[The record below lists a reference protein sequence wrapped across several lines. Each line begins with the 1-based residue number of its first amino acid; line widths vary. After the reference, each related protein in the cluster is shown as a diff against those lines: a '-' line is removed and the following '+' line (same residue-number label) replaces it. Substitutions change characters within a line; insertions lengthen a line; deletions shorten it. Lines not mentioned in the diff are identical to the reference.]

1 MKNVVLFT
9 GLAVLLIAVSACNK
23 PDLQTDV
30 PNCIEKKIKKA
41 MNASVQNPP
50 MEVWKWTDNSN
61 TYYYVT
67 SGCCDQFN
75 YLYDDKCNIVCA
87 PDGGF
92 SGGGDGNC
100 PTLQGTVVK
109 TLVWKDPRN

>member
-1 MKNVVLFT
+1 MKNVVLF
-9 GLAVLLIAVSACNK
+9 ASIAFLLIVASACKK
-23 PDLQTDV
+23 PDLQEDV
-30 PNCIEKKIKKA
+30 PPCIKQKINQA
-41 MNASVQNPP
+41 INQPVQNPP
-50 MEVWKWTDNSN
+50 MQVWKWTDNSN

-100 PTLQGTVVK
+100 PTFQGTVVK